1 MNRKILLI
9 ALLCSLGACTNE
21 KVSRNLAHDISN
33 DTNLKQ
39 VVQKSIDIV
48 KTGFNAGDGYNEV
61 WIRDYNTFIRLA
73 CDVHP
78 LEMVRENLLV
88 FFRLQGENG
97 NIIDGFVPKE
107 QANINYDYIASDLE
121 PGYLGHKNSV
131 ETDQESS
138 LIQAIY
144 KYVKKTGDNDF
155 LQKPVAGKTVVQGM
169 ERALEFLMNERYNE
183 KYGLIYGATTV
194 DWGDVQPEHDW
205 GVDIDENTHF
215 AIDVYDNAMFLIA
228 LDNFI
233 ELVPE
238 KADKWKSIRK
248 NIAQNVRKHLW
259 DKERHKFIPHIYL
272 NGSPFPENFDE
283 DVIFY
288 HGGTAVAIEAGLL
301 SRPEIEMSLN
311 SMLENVKNAGA
322 ASIGLT
328 IYPPY
333 PQGFFKNKAMVPYG
347 YQNGGDWTWFG
358 GRMIQQLV
366 RYGFVNEAYQHIQP
380 MIKRVVDND
389 GFYEVYSKDNE
400 PKGSGTFRGSAG
412 VLYDAIQLLYE
423 WAENN

>member
-1 MNRKILLI
+1 
-9 ALLCSLGACTNE
+9 
-21 KVSRNLAHDISN
+21 
-33 DTNLKQ
+33 
-39 VVQKSIDIV
+39 
-48 KTGFNAGDGYNEV
+48 
-61 WIRDYNTFIRLA
+61 
-73 CDVHP
+73 
-78 LEMVRENLLV
+78 
-88 FFRLQGENG
+88 
-97 NIIDGFVPKE
+97 
-107 QANINYDYIASDLE
+107 
-121 PGYLGHKNSV
+121 
-131 ETDQESS
+131 
-138 LIQAIY
+138 
-144 KYVKKTGDNDF
+144 
-155 LQKPVAGKTVVQGM
+155 M

-194 DWGDVQPEHDW
+194 DWGDVQPDHDW

-380 MIKRVVDND
+380 MIKRVVD
-389 GFYEVYSKDNE
+389 K
-400 PKGSGTFRGSAG
+400 
-412 VLYDAIQLLYE
+412 
-423 WAENN
+423 

>member
-155 LQKPVAGKTVVQGM
+155 FTKTGC
-169 ERALEFLMNERYNE
+169 
-183 KYGLIYGATTV
+183 
-194 DWGDVQPEHDW
+194 
-205 GVDIDENTHF
+205 
-215 AIDVYDNAMFLIA
+215 
-228 LDNFI
+228 
-233 ELVPE
+233 
-238 KADKWKSIRK
+238 RK
-248 NIAQNVRKHLW
+248 NSSSGDGTGAGIP
-259 DKERHKFIPHIYL
+259 DERTL
-272 NGSPFPENFDE
+272 
-283 DVIFY
+283 
-288 HGGTAVAIEAGLL
+288 
-301 SRPEIEMSLN
+301 
-311 SMLENVKNAGA
+311 
-322 ASIGLT
+322 
-328 IYPPY
+328 
-333 PQGFFKNKAMVPYG
+333 
-347 YQNGGDWTWFG
+347 
-358 GRMIQQLV
+358 
-366 RYGFVNEAYQHIQP
+366 
-380 MIKRVVDND
+380 
-389 GFYEVYSKDNE
+389 
-400 PKGSGTFRGSAG
+400 
-412 VLYDAIQLLYE
+412 
-423 WAENN
+423 